1 MNTTIVDKF
10 LGTLTPDKQKKLL
23 RWLGGQ
29 DEKTWQTTVETQ
41 ALLMEM
47 CQEKYENEYGKSH
60 HAEFLYGTLLMS
72 IRPLKSIR
80 ETTLQCQEEFK
91 DIFGGEEKTLVSIW
105 LKADR
110 REPYDQDQ
118 QEEFDYAML
127 VLALPRFWWVELE
140 RELSTLTYEEHDRI
154 GECRRQSRGLR

>member
-47 CQEKYENEYGKSH
+47 CQEKYENEYHVSC
-60 HAEFLYGTLLMS
+60 EPS
-72 IRPLKSIR
+72 
-80 ETTLQCQEEFK
+80 TTGHL
-91 DIFGGEEKTLVSIW
+91 
-105 LKADR
+105 
-110 REPYDQDQ
+110 
-118 QEEFDYAML
+118 
-127 VLALPRFWWVELE
+127 
-140 RELSTLTYEEHDRI
+140 
-154 GECRRQSRGLR
+154 